1 MTRAPI
7 PPELRARLH
16 GRFPK
21 SPLWAPVEPA
31 PSPWE
36 VIRNALVTG
45 RDHGLNETET
55 AVGIYGVLVAR
66 GLITEGRV

>member
-7 PPELRARLH
+7 PRELRARLH
-16 GRFPK
+16 ARFPK

-36 VIRNALVTG
+36 VIRAVLAKGRADGLDDLQLAAGVYTALVSHGHMDGG
-45 RDHGLNETET
+45 R
-55 AVGIYGVLVAR
+55 A
-66 GLITEGRV
+66 